1 MHLISYIYAQNKI
14 FQNIFMHKIN
24 QNSINFKGKQNKDIT
39 YEKQLHIKKPLMIL
53 ILFLTNKVIHTINE
67 IKSKKY

>member
-1 MHLISYIYAQNKI
+1 
-14 FQNIFMHKIN
+14 MHKIN